1 MASDRDAP
9 PERPVPSAAL
19 ASALRISVLRLGRRL
34 RRHAPADLT
43 PAQLS
48 ALAAVRRDAGVT
60 LSGLAEHE
68 RVQPPTMTRIVDAL
82 VAKGL
87 VERSVCPDDR
97 RVSLL
102 RATPA
107 GRELV
112 DGVRR
117 RRDAYLASRLAA
129 LTDEERAV
137 LARAADLLD
146 RLGEGS

>member
-97 RVSLL
+97 RVSRL

>member
-48 ALAAVRRDAGVT
+48 ALAAVRRDVGVT

-97 RVSLL
+97 RVSRL

>member
-87 VERSVCPDDR
+87 VERSVCADDR
-97 RVSLL
+97 RVSRL